1 MVVLLLLLLFAS
13 FFSAIHAWI
22 RLRHFLHMFQ
32 LEGYKRKEFR
42 SWLRSR
48 IRTHIL
54 RGWDR
59 LSLLIVLLTFLTPR
73 LPGTSFLNG
82 LLLFIWGM
90 SFSHVY
96 PYRGIRAK
104 KPLVFTPRMRRLT
117 VVAVII
123 TLLPVAP
130 GLWALLQAGITAGL
144 PFYLLGWWVAIVGTP
159 LWVILAAWMLQP
171 VERAIQEGFKRKARR
186 KLAQR
191 PDLKIIAITGS
202 YGKTSTK
209 FIIAEILSLRYH
221 VLPTPSSYN
230 TPMGLC
236 LVINEQLRPEHQVL
250 VLEMGMRYPGDIQ
263 ELCELVQPDIGV
275 VTTVG
280 LAHLETMGS
289 IERIAEEKA
298 TLVRCLKPEGVA
310 VLNADNSYVRQM
322 ASLAPGKVLTVSLE
336 GQEATLT
343 ADRIRYGPDGTSF
356 EVRLSSTGET
366 HTFQTPLLGKHNVL
380 NILLALA
387 VGLEMGLRLRQM
399 THVVAR
405 LQPIPH
411 RLQLR
416 KAGEITII
424 DDAFNSNPVG
434 ARNAVDILS
443 QFRTGRR
450 ILVTPGMIELGKR
463 QEAENRA
470 WGTYMADKVDW
481 VLLIGPSQTRPIYE
495 GLLEGGFPSE
505 RIRVFRSLFEA
516 QEFLQS
522 FLRPGDTVLYE
533 NDLPDQ
539 YHEAA

>member
-1 MVVLLLLLLFAS
+1 MVGLLLLVFFAS
-13 FFSAIHAWI
+13 FFSAVHAWI

-32 LEGYKRKEFR
+32 LEGYKRAEFR
-42 SWLRSR
+42 QWLHTR
-48 IRTHIL
+48 IRTHVL
-54 RGWDR
+54 RGWDK
-59 LSLLIVLLTFLTPR
+59 LALAMVLLTFLTPFI
-73 LPGTSFLNG
+73 PGTALIDG
-82 LLLFIWGM
+82 ALLFIWGM
-90 SFSHVY
+90 GFSHVY
-96 PYRGIRAK
+96 PYRGIRTK

-117 VVAVII
+117 ALTVII
-123 TLLPVAP
+123 ALLPVAGGTWSLLTW
-130 GLWALLQAGITAGL
+130 GLQQGL
-144 PFYLLGWWVAIVGTP
+144 PFYLLGWWISIVGAP
-159 LWVILAAWMLQP
+159 FWILIAAWMLQP
-171 VERAIQEGFKRKARR
+171 VERAIQEGFKRKAKQ
-186 KLAQR
+186 KLRQR
-191 PDLKIIAITGS
+191 PDLKIIAVTGS

-236 LVINEQLRPEHQVL
+236 LVINEQLQPEHHVL

-263 ELCELVQPDIGV
+263 ELCDLVQPDIGV

-280 LAHLETMGS
+280 VAHLETMGS
-289 IERIAEEKA
+289 IERIAEEKS

-310 VLNADNSYVRQM
+310 VLNRDNPYVSRM
-322 ASLAPGKVLTVSLE
+322 AEHAPGKVLTVSVE
-336 GQEATLT
+336 GKDATLQ
-343 ADRIRYGPDGTSF
+343 ASHIRYGPEGTSF
-356 EVRLSSTGET
+356 DVYLSSTGET
-366 HTFQTPLLGKHNVL
+366 QSFRTPLLGKHNVL
-380 NILLALA
+380 NILLGLA

-399 THVVAR
+399 KHVVAR

-416 KAGEITII
+416 RSGDITII

-450 ILVTPGMIELGKR
+450 ILVTPGMIELGER

-470 WGTYMADKVDW
+470 WGSYMADKVDW
-481 VLLIGPSQTRPIYE
+481 VLLVGPSQTRPIYE
-495 GLLEGGFPSE
+495 GLLEAGFPKE

-516 QEFLQS
+516 QEFLQT
-522 FLRPGDTVLYE
+522 FLEPGDTVLYE